1 MLIYSQLIKILS
13 SCVVGI
19 SLVSINCFHI
29 HNPFTFNKSPFESS
43 GFIFPQFL
51 PTMTC
56 LCLKI
61 KQLNDQ
67 D

>member
-29 HNPFTFNKSPFESS
+29 HNPFTFNKKSPFVSS
-43 GFIFPQFL
+43 GFIFSQFL
-51 PTMTC
+51 PTT
-56 LCLKI
+56 I
-61 KQLNDQ
+61 GYV
-67 D
+67 